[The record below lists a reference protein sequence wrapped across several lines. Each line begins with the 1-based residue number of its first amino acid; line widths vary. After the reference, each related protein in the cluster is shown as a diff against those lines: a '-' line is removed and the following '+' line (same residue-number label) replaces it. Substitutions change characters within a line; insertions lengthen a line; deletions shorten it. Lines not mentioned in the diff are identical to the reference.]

1 MSALANLEHAQGTK
15 SPMPHYL
22 CSLFSFLLDWAAAI
36 SHEDFSTS
44 PTTAKS
50 KCTPLIKH
58 AGAH

>member
-1 MSALANLEHAQGTK
+1 MFVLGNLEHAQSTTC
-15 SPMPHYL
+15 PMPRYL

-36 SHEDFSTS
+36 PHDDFSTS